1 MPVEQL
7 RQHAKAG
14 DLLAVEFDGGTGF
27 PAFQLQDAVTVLTI
41 REALA
46 VLSISDQWFR
56 LE

>member
-27 PAFQLQDAVTVLTI
+27 PAFQLKDAVTVLTI